1 MMERFCKNATKN
13 INSLKMF
20 DMVLNAPVTLRKILK
35 SVEMNA
41 AKMLQKIV
49 HLVNV
54 DHAEDIPT

>member
-1 MMERFCKNATKN
+1 MMERFCKNTTKN

-20 DMVLNAPVTLRKILK
+20 DMVLNAPVMLRKILK

-54 DHAEDIPT
+54 DVAEEIPT

>member
-1 MMERFCKNATKN
+1 
-13 INSLKMF
+13 MF

-41 AKMLQKIV
+41 AKMLQKFV

-54 DHAEDIPT
+54 DLAEDIPT

>member
-1 MMERFCKNATKN
+1 MMERFCKNTTKN

-41 AKMLQKIV
+41 AKMLQKFV

-54 DHAEDIPT
+54 NLAEDIPT